1 MRKKQS
7 FIQKTLFIGT
17 TALFFLFG
25 FYVFQINHLTMLA
38 YNTKSEETKLTA
50 LADESS
56 SLETLHQ
63 ENFAFQKLPI
73 LAQTLNFVKTGKVS
87 YVQVL
92 EATVAKGNQGNQ

>member
-1 MRKKQS
+1 MKNTRKKKS
-7 FIQKTLFIGT
+7 SLHAMLFLGG
-17 TALFFLFG
+17 ASLFFLFG

-38 YNTKSEETKLTA
+38 YNTKSEEAKLTT

-63 ENFAFQKLPI
+63 ENYAFQKFPT
-73 LAQTLNFVKTGKVS
+73 LAQTLNFVKTGTVS

-92 EATVAKGNQGNQ
+92 EGTVAKQ

>member
-1 MRKKQS
+1 MKNTRKKKS
-7 FIQKTLFIGT
+7 SLRAMLVLG
-17 TALFFLFG
+17 AASVFFLFA

-38 YNTKSEETKLTA
+38 YNTKSEEAKLTT

-63 ENFAFQKLPI
+63 ENYAFQKLPI
-73 LAQTLNFVKTGKVS
+73 LAQTLNLVKAGTGS

-92 EATVAKGNQGNQ
+92 EGTVAKQ